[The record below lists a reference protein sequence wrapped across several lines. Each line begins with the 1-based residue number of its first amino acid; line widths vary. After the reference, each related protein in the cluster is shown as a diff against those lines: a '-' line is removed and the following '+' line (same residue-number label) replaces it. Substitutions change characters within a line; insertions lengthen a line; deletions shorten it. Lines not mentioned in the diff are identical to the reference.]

1 MNRAQTIKFW
11 KEIGN
16 TTFVTEPVS
25 KFSKIKG
32 YPSKRTLA
40 RYVQANTAFE
50 GINNINDDQA
60 FDEITTKIGWNVK
73 FLKKLYVW
81 WAFEFKKT
89 SQSISELPNQT
100 FYISSSTEIQHHWDN
115 LESFG
120 KKFRDNILF
129 PDFIKASKLNL
140 NIDGIT
146 QDHLANK
153 NPLEILYW
161 GTDFSTITN
170 NPLFPY
176 LKKHLVWN
184 ACWDKLNELAMKYFI
199 FLNAAIKAR
208 KAIYGIFDNA
218 FPTQIPSSTK
228 EILSDSILTDID
240 QQASGTSGIDF
251 NYNITQEKVGWSL
264 QLGAWHINTC
274 GERLIL
280 ELIIETHKA
289 LHQTLFYIDEIR
301 ALINVDKELK
311 LKEIEF
317 RQSLLP
323 DDLLRKFI
331 RNSHCE
337 LCSWTLVW

>member
-1 MNRAQTIKFW
+1 
-11 KEIGN
+11 
-16 TTFVTEPVS
+16 
-25 KFSKIKG
+25 
-32 YPSKRTLA
+32 
-40 RYVQANTAFE
+40 
-50 GINNINDDQA
+50 
-60 FDEITTKIGWNVK
+60 
-73 FLKKLYVW
+73 
-81 WAFEFKKT
+81 
-89 SQSISELPNQT
+89 
-100 FYISSSTEIQHHWDN
+100 
-115 LESFG
+115 
-120 KKFRDNILF
+120 
-129 PDFIKASKLNL
+129 
-140 NIDGIT
+140 
-146 QDHLANK
+146 
-153 NPLEILYW
+153 
-161 GTDFSTITN
+161 
-170 NPLFPY
+170 
-176 LKKHLVWN
+176 
-184 ACWDKLNELAMKYFI
+184 MKYFI

-337 LCSWTLVW
+337 LCS